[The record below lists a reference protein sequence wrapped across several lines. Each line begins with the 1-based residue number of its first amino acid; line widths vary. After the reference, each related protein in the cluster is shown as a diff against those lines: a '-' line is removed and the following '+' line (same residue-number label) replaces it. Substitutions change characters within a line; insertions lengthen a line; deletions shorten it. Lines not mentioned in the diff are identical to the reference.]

1 MSATEILKPTELK
14 KVSNDAEMA
23 KAREALAHM
32 TAADEARKNFQEEF
46 MKRDVRPNVGE
57 LLNQAM
63 RRAAENGSNVLK
75 VMEFPAE
82 FLSDRGRAIN
92 NAESDWPKTLQG
104 WAERAHAYFEKELV
118 AKGFHLRAEVCEF
131 DKDGRP
137 GKVALYVTW

>member
-1 MSATEILKPTELK
+1 MSGTEILKPTDLK
-14 KVSNDAEMA
+14 KVSADAEMA
-23 KAREALAHM
+23 KAKEALAHM

-63 RRAAENGSNVLK
+63 RRAAENGLNVLK

-82 FLSDRGRAIN
+82 FLTDRGRAIN
-92 NAESDWPKTLQG
+92 NSESDWPKTLQG
-104 WAERAHAYFEKELV
+104 WAERGYGYFQKELA
-118 AKGFHLRAEVCEF
+118 AKGFHMRAEVCEF

>member
-1 MSATEILKPTELK
+1 MSATEILKPTDLK

-63 RRAAENGSNVLK
+63 RRAAENGSSVLK

-92 NAESDWPKTLQG
+92 NSEPDWPKTLQG
-104 WAERAHAYFEKELV
+104 WAERGYAYFEKELA
-118 AKGFHLRAEVCEF
+118 AKGFHLRAEICEF